1 MLQTFRTRLG
11 QSLTGSLQPAV
22 AQKVRR
28 NLTVELYSALAF
40 GVFQAATIAFIPVIL
55 RRSGASPSML
65 AIYTSTQFVGSVL
78 TAFSIVLM
86 RRRRTMSIIL
96 SSWVASRTLMALF
109 AFVVQPIWM
118 VVLSTLFWLLEAFP
132 SPGYVRILQS
142 IYPDDVRGKMMSLV
156 RMGRILS
163 MVAAAPL
170 AGWALDHWGYQALF
184 PVGAFMGLL
193 SVFFFARL
201 EVNEPPLAPRQ
212 TRTLAELR
220 QILREDKRFSY
231 FLTAFSVYGT
241 GTLMSWTLYPLVQVD
256 RLGLSYSD
264 LGWLGLVQSLFWFLS
279 YAFWGR
285 IVDRAGGVAVLRGN
299 AMVALF
305 LPLLYAN
312 ANSFGM
318 LIPAFVIQGVISA
331 GWDMGLINAGIQLAK
346 PDQISEYAAVQS
358 TVVGV
363 RGILVPHIGIGLI
376 ALGVPMNG
384 VFVLSAL
391 LMAVSVWLLG
401 RVQVVTPQEP
411 AFAERRHLRYRWPM
425 RFRLPRF

>member
-1 MLQTFRTRLG
+1 MRQTFRTRVG
-11 QSLTGSLQPAV
+11 ESLTGSLSPA
-22 AQKVRR
+22 VRR
-28 NLTVELYSALAF
+28 NLTVELYSALAYGAF
-40 GVFQAATIAFIPVIL
+40 HAATIAFIPVIL

-65 AIYTSTQFVGSVL
+65 AIYTATQFVGSVL

-96 SSWVASRTLMALF
+96 SSWTASRLLMALF
-109 AFVVQPIWM
+109 AAVVQPVWM
-118 VVLSTLFWLLEAFP
+118 IVLSTLFWFLEAFP

-156 RMGRILS
+156 RMGRILA

-170 AGWALDHWGYQALF
+170 AGWALDRWGYQVLF
-184 PVGAFMGLL
+184 PIGALMGMI

-201 EVNEPPLAPRQ
+201 EVNEPPLPPRQ
-212 TRTLAELR
+212 TRTLSELR

-256 RLGLSYSD
+256 RLALSYSD
-264 LGWLGLVQSLFWFLS
+264 LGWLGLVQSLAWFLS
-279 YAFWGR
+279 LAFWGR
-285 IVDRAGGVAVLRGN
+285 VVDRAGGVAVLRRN

-305 LPLLYAN
+305 LPLIYAS
-312 ANSFGM
+312 ADSFWV
-318 LIPAFVIQGVISA
+318 LVPAFVIQGIISA

-346 PDQISEYAAVQS
+346 PEQISEYAAVQS
-358 TVVGV
+358 TIVGV
-363 RGILVPHIGIGLI
+363 RGMLVPHIGIGLI

-391 LMAVSVWLLG
+391 LMATSVWLLG
-401 RVQVVTPQEP
+401 RVQVITPEEP
-411 AFAERRHLRYRWPM
+411 EFAERRNLRYRWPM